1 MTGSRGG
8 SAWWPLVFGVV
19 LLLVGGAFL
28 LRNLG
33 VVRLDWGILWPLI
46 LLITGAVVLVA
57 ALRGPARGHGSAHV
71 VVPADGISRL
81 ELLLRLGA
89 GRYRLGKGG
98 AALVEATASDATI
111 DHTIDRR
118 GDLARV
124 RLSTSGDSWVRG
136 WGRDRDWMIGV
147 ASGVPTQ
154 LDVQAGAGRFDLDL
168 SGIAIAR
175 ASMTIGAAELRVIL
189 PRPRG
194 DVPIHVEGGAATF
207 TFEIPSGVEARVAST
222 GLVTTSGPSQTAGYG
237 AATDRVTVNVTGGA
251 ASVRVVGG

>member
-89 GRYRLGKGG
+89 VATGWARAGRRWWKQRP
-98 AALVEATASDATI
+98 VTP
-111 DHTIDRR
+111 R
-118 GDLARV
+118 
-124 RLSTSGDSWVRG
+124 STTRS
-136 WGRDRDWMIGV
+136 
-147 ASGVPTQ
+147 T
-154 LDVQAGAGRFDLDL
+154 AGATSPESACRRRAIPG
-168 SGIAIAR
+168 SGA
-175 ASMTIGAAELRVIL
+175 
-189 PRPRG
+189 
-194 DVPIHVEGGAATF
+194 GG
-207 TFEIPSGVEARVAST
+207 
-222 GLVTTSGPSQTAGYG
+222 
-237 AATDRVTVNVTGGA
+237 VTGTG
-251 ASVRVVGG
+251 